1 MMSAAQQI
9 PLTLPEIAEAQAL
22 HHRGVSLQ
30 DIADRLDSTV
40 DAVRDA
46 VDGRKGPH
54 TEFYQSGRQIRTTPV
69 SAAEARQIGR
79 LADLGT
85 PIGDI
90 ADMFGITVRRADFLV
105 GEGRRKRDREAGSY
119 ASHAMSA
126 SPVSGKPLA
135 RITNARSRLPASPE
149 CQAGESP
156 PLEPSMADLLRPP
169 MPNTDP
175 AARQAEENRLRALR
189 GASFGGKHRRR

>member
-22 HHRGVSLQ
+22 HHRGVSLE
-30 DIADRLDSTV
+30 DIADRLASTV

-46 VDGRKGPH
+46 VEGRKGPH
-54 TEFYQSGRQIRTTPV
+54 TDLYQSGRQLRTMPV

-90 ADMFGITVRRADFLV
+90 ADMFGITVGRADFLI

-119 ASHAMSA
+119 ASHAEGVPA
-126 SPVSGKPLA
+126 GP
-135 RITNARSRLPASPE
+135 RIGSDARSRLPASPE

-169 MPNTDP
+169 MPNTDS
-175 AARQAEENRLRALR
+175 AARQAEENRLRALY